1 MMSGECERV
10 DLVVTGATELS
21 VEQAMVSRNRDMT
34 MSLQK
39 VFREAEL
46 PADASWRDRLVI
58 TAESLFPCARSA
70 VPRNSHSTFMFRK

>member
-1 MMSGECERV
+1 MSGECERV

-46 PADASWRDRLVI
+46 TADA
-58 TAESLFPCARSA
+58 
-70 VPRNSHSTFMFRK
+70 